1 MSIFVGS
8 APALVTPFRKDETVD
23 YEAFDRLIDWQIAEG
38 SDALVIC
45 GTTGESSTL
54 TEIEHAQVIH
64 HAVTKVAGRV
74 PVIAGTGSN
83 ATFTAVDLSK
93 KAEADGADAVLL
105 VTPYYNKATQA
116 GLKDYYRQVA
126 RAINIPLIMYN
137 VPSRTGC
144 NILPETAVALAKE
157 EDNIVAIKEA
167 SSNISQIGTLA
178 SMAQGILDI
187 YSGNDDQIL
196 PLLSLGGIGVITVV
210 GNIAPKNTHDLVAK
224 FMAGDLAGA
233 RQLQLDMMDLVNTLF
248 CEVNPIPVKKAVA
261 LMGLAGPTLRSPLTD
276 ISPANLAK
284 LEKAMRAYG
293 LLSS

>member
-1 MSIFVGS
+1 MTIFTGS
-8 APALVTPFRKDETVD
+8 APALVTPFKNDGSVD
-23 YEAFDRLIDWQIAEG
+23 YEAFDRLIDWQIEEG

-116 GLKDYYRQVA
+116 GLKDYYKQVA

-137 VPSRTGC
+137 VPGRTGC
-144 NILPETAVALAKE
+144 NILPETAVALGKE
-157 EDNIVAIKEA
+157 EENIVAIKEA
-167 SSNISQIGTLA
+167 SGDISQIATLA
-178 SMAQGILDI
+178 SMAEGVLDI

-196 PLLSLGGIGVITVV
+196 PLLSLGGKGVITVV
-210 GNIAPKNTHDLVAK
+210 GNIAPKNTHDLVFK
-224 FMAGDLAGA
+224 FFEGDIEGS
-233 RQLQLDMMDLVNTLF
+233 RKLQLEMMSLVNALF

-261 LMGLAGPTLRSPLTD
+261 LMGLASPTLRSPLTD
-276 ISPANLAK
+276 INSNNLAR
-284 LEKAMRAYG
+284 LEREMAAYG
-293 LLSS
+293 LLS